1 MENQISILFDVYHLY
16 HLAQFDPLIDL
27 LENDDRFKIFFSTSG
42 KNRKEE
48 IEICTS
54 ILNKRKGSFIFH
66 ENEDIRK
73 TKIKKLN
80 LDVFICG
87 WSRYEIESYVSKT
100 TLVIMIY
107 HGIGVKP
114 SYWRDN
120 NKRLDVRFVEG
131 QYRIDQ
137 LRKHGVDT
145 DLVLTGYIKLDSL
158 FNKNSYYYKDKEES
172 LGLDKSKKTIL
183 YAPTFYPSS
192 LEKLGLSLGDITS
205 GYNLIIKPHMWTYY
219 LDSFGGISLK
229 GQRKLIFKLIDQFDH
244 IRLLEPAEYNVTPY
258 YKISDL
264 LLTDAS
270 STIYEMIALSKPVV
284 VNRFYHLKLSH
295 KIFQKRLYKRRLD
308 KEMNDEVEKFCFLA
322 DNVKQ
327 LPLTIEKA
335 LNQNNKNTALIEEY
349 QKKMLYKLDGSASMR
364 ARDEILKRINR

>member
-27 LENDDRFKIFFSTSG
+27 LENDDRFKIFFSTSS

-73 TKIKKLN
+73 TEIKKLN

-158 FNKNSYYYKDKEES
+158 FNENSNYFKEKEEL
-172 LGLDKSKKTIL
+172 LGLDESKKTIL

-295 KIFQKRLYKRRLD
+295 RIFQKRLYKRRLD

-327 LPLTIEKA
+327 LPLAIEKA

-349 QKKMLYKLDGSASMR
+349 QKKMLYKLDGSASIR

>member
-27 LENDDRFKIFFSTSG
+27 LENDDRFKIFFSTSS

-73 TKIKKLN
+73 TEIKKLN
-80 LDVFICG
+80 LDVFVCG

-158 FNKNSYYYKDKEES
+158 FNKNPNYFKEKEEL
-172 LGLDKSKKTIL
+172 LGLDDSRKTIL

-229 GQRKLIFKLIDQFDH
+229 GQRNLIFKLIDQFDH

-295 KIFQKRLYKRRLD
+295 RIFQKRLYKRRLD

-327 LPLTIEKA
+327 LPLAIENA
-335 LNQNNKNTALIEEY
+335 LNQNNKNTALIKEY
-349 QKKMLYKLDGSASMR
+349 QKKMLYKLDGSASIR
-364 ARDEILKRINR
+364 ARDEILKRMNR

>member
-27 LENDDRFKIFFSTSG
+27 LENDDRFKIFFSTSS

-73 TKIKKLN
+73 AEIKKLN

-158 FNKNSYYYKDKEES
+158 FNKNSNYYKDKKES

-205 GYNLIIKPHMWTYY
+205 RYNLIIKPHMWTYY

-229 GQRKLIFKLIDQFDH
+229 GQRNLIFKLLDQFDH

-295 KIFQKRLYKRRLD
+295 RIFQKRLYKRRLD

-322 DNVKQ
+322 DNVKH

-335 LNQNNKNTALIEEY
+335 LNQNNKNTTLIEEY
-349 QKKMLYKLDGSASMR
+349 QKKMLYKLDGSASIR

>member
-27 LENDDRFKIFFSTSG
+27 LENDNRFKIFFSTSS

-54 ILNKRKGSFIFH
+54 ILNERKGSFIFH

-73 TKIKKLN
+73 TEIKKLN

-158 FNKNSYYYKDKEES
+158 FNENSNYFKEKEEL
-172 LGLDKSKKTIL
+172 LGLDESKKTIL

-229 GQRKLIFKLIDQFDH
+229 GQRNLIFKLTDQFDH
-244 IRLLEPAEYNVTPY
+244 IRLLAPAEYNVTPY

-295 KIFQKRLYKRRLD
+295 RIFQKRLYKRRLD

-327 LPLTIEKA
+327 LPLAIEKA

-349 QKKMLYKLDGSASMR
+349 QKKMLYKLDGSASIR
-364 ARDEILKRINR
+364 ARDEILKRMNR

>member
-27 LENDDRFKIFFSTSG
+27 LENDNRFKIFFSTSS
-42 KNRKEE
+42 KNSREE
-48 IEICTS
+48 IEICTT
-54 ILNKRKGSFIFH
+54 ILNERKGSFIFH

-73 TKIKKLN
+73 TEIKKLN

-158 FNKNSYYYKDKEES
+158 FNENSNYFKEKEEL
-172 LGLDKSKKTIL
+172 LGLDESKKTIL

-229 GQRKLIFKLIDQFDH
+229 GQRNLIFKLIDQYDH
-244 IRLLEPAEYNVTPY
+244 IRLLAPADYNVTPY

-295 KIFQKRLYKRRLD
+295 RIFQKRLYKRRLD
-308 KEMNDEVEKFCFLA
+308 KEMNDEVEKFCYLA

-327 LPLTIEKA
+327 LPLAIEKA
-335 LNQNNKNTALIEEY
+335 LNQNNKNKVLIKEY
-349 QKKMLYKLDGSASMR
+349 QKKMLYKLDGSASIR
-364 ARDEILKRINR
+364 ARDEILKRMNR

>member
-27 LENDDRFKIFFSTSG
+27 LENDDRFKIFFSTSS

-73 TKIKKLN
+73 TEIKKLN

-158 FNKNSYYYKDKEES
+158 FNENSNYYKEKEEL
-172 LGLDKSKKTIL
+172 LGLDESKKTIL

-205 GYNLIIKPHMWTYY
+205 RYNLIIKPHMWTYY
-219 LDSFGGISLK
+219 LDSFGGINLK
-229 GQRKLIFKLIDQFDH
+229 GQRNLIFKLLDQFDH

-295 KIFQKRLYKRRLD
+295 RIFQKRLYKRRLD
-308 KEMNDEVEKFCFLA
+308 KEMNDDVEKFCFLA

-327 LPLTIEKA
+327 LPLAIENA
-335 LNQNNKNTALIEEY
+335 LNQNNKNTALIKEY
-349 QKKMLYKLDGSASMR
+349 QKKMLYKLDGSASIR
-364 ARDEILKRINR
+364 ARDEILKRMNR

>member
-27 LENDDRFKIFFSTSG
+27 IEKDNRFKIFFSTSS

-120 NKRLDVRFVEG
+120 NKRLDLRFVEG

-145 DLVLTGYIKLDSL
+145 DLVLTGYIKLDLL
-158 FNKNSYYYKDKEES
+158 FNKNSNYYKEKEEL
-172 LGLDKSKKTIL
+172 LGLDESKKTIL

-192 LEKLGLSLGDITS
+192 VEKLGLSLGDITS

-244 IRLLEPAEYNVTPY
+244 IRLLEPAEYNITPY

-295 KIFQKRLYKRRLD
+295 RIFQKRLYKRRLD

-327 LPLTIEKA
+327 LPLAIEKA
-335 LNQNNKNTALIEEY
+335 LNQNNKNTALIKEY
-349 QKKMLYKLDGSASMR
+349 QKKMLYKLDGSASIR
-364 ARDEILKRINR
+364 ARDEILKRLNR

>member
-27 LENDDRFKIFFSTSG
+27 LENDNRFKIFFSTSS

-54 ILNKRKGSFIFH
+54 ILNERKGSFIFH

-73 TKIKKLN
+73 TEIKKLN

-158 FNKNSYYYKDKEES
+158 FNENSNYFKEKEEL
-172 LGLDKSKKTIL
+172 LGLDESKKTIL

-205 GYNLIIKPHMWTYY
+205 EYNLIIKPHMWTYY

-229 GQRKLIFKLIDQFDH
+229 GQRNLIFKLIDQFDH

-295 KIFQKRLYKRRLD
+295 RIFQKRLYKRRLD

-327 LPLTIEKA
+327 LPLAIENA
-335 LNQNNKNTALIEEY
+335 LNQNNKNTALIKEY
-349 QKKMLYKLDGSASMR
+349 QKKMLYKLDGSASIR

>member
-27 LENDDRFKIFFSTSG
+27 LENDNRFKIFFSTSS
-42 KNRKEE
+42 KNRREE

-73 TKIKKLN
+73 TEIKKLN

-158 FNKNSYYYKDKEES
+158 FNENSNYYKEKEEL
-172 LGLDKSKKTIL
+172 LGLDESKKTIL

-205 GYNLIIKPHMWTYY
+205 RYNLIIKPHMWTYY
-219 LDSFGGISLK
+219 LDSFGGINLK
-229 GQRKLIFKLIDQFDH
+229 GQRNLIFKLLDQFDH

-295 KIFQKRLYKRRLD
+295 RIFQKRLYKRRLD
-308 KEMNDEVEKFCFLA
+308 KEMNDDVEKFCFLA

-327 LPLTIEKA
+327 LPLAIENA
-335 LNQNNKNTALIEEY
+335 LNQNNKNTALIKEY
-349 QKKMLYKLDGSASMR
+349 QKKMLYKLDGSASIR
-364 ARDEILKRINR
+364 ARDEILKRMNR

>member
-16 HLAQFDPLIDL
+16 HLAQFEPLIDL
-27 LENDDRFKIFFSTSG
+27 LENDNRFKIFFSTFS
-42 KNRKEE
+42 KNKKEE

-66 ENEDIRK
+66 ENEVIRK
-73 TKIKKLN
+73 TEIKKLN

-114 SYWRDN
+114 SYCTDN

-131 QYRIDQ
+131 QYRLDQ
-137 LRKHGVDT
+137 LRKHRVDT

-158 FNKNSYYYKDKEES
+158 FNKNFNYFKKKEEL
-172 LGLDKSKKTIL
+172 LGLDESKKTIL

-192 LEKLGLSLGDITS
+192 IEKLGLSLGDVTS

-229 GQRKLIFKLIDQFDH
+229 VQRNLIFKLIDQFDH

-295 KIFQKRLYKRRLD
+295 RIFQKRLYKRRLD
-308 KEMNDEVEKFCFLA
+308 KGMNDEVEKFCFLA

-327 LPLTIEKA
+327 LPFAIEND
-335 LNQNNKNTALIEEY
+335 LNQNNKDTSLIKEY
-349 QKKMLYKLDGSASMR
+349 QKKMLYKLDGSASIR

>member
-27 LENDDRFKIFFSTSG
+27 LENDNRFKIFFSTSS

-73 TKIKKLN
+73 SEIKKLN

-87 WSRYEIESYVSKT
+87 WSRYEIESYVRKT

-158 FNKNSYYYKDKEES
+158 FNENSNYFKEKEEL
-172 LGLDKSKKTIL
+172 LGLDESRKTIL

-205 GYNLIIKPHMWTYY
+205 EYNLIIKPHMWTYY

-229 GQRKLIFKLIDQFDH
+229 GQRSLIFKLIDQFDH

-295 KIFQKRLYKRRLD
+295 RIFQKRLYKRRLD

-327 LPLTIEKA
+327 LPIAIENA
-335 LNQNNKNTALIEEY
+335 LNQNNKNTALIKEY
-349 QKKMLYKLDGSASMR
+349 QKKMLYKLDGSASIR
-364 ARDEILKRINR
+364 ARDEILKRMNR

>member
-27 LENDDRFKIFFSTSG
+27 LENDDRFKIFFSTSS

-73 TKIKKLN
+73 TEIKKLN

-158 FNKNSYYYKDKEES
+158 FNENSNYFKEKEEL
-172 LGLDKSKKTIL
+172 LGLDESKKTIL

-229 GQRKLIFKLIDQFDH
+229 GQRNLIFKLIDQFDH
-244 IRLLEPAEYNVTPY
+244 IRLLEPVEYNVTPY

-295 KIFQKRLYKRRLD
+295 RIFQKRLYKRRLD

-327 LPLTIEKA
+327 LPLAIENA
-335 LNQNNKNTALIEEY
+335 LNQNNKNTALIKEY
-349 QKKMLYKLDGSASMR
+349 QKKMLYKLDGSASIR
-364 ARDEILKRINR
+364 ARDEILKRLNR

>member
-27 LENDDRFKIFFSTSG
+27 LENDNRFKIFFSTSS
-42 KNRKEE
+42 KNTKEE
-48 IEICTS
+48 FEICTS
-54 ILNKRKGSFIFH
+54 ILKKRKGSFIFH

-73 TKIKKLN
+73 TEIKKLN

-158 FNKNSYYYKDKEES
+158 FNKNSNYYKDKEES

-295 KIFQKRLYKRRLD
+295 RIFQKRLYKRRLD

-327 LPLTIEKA
+327 LPLAIEKA

-349 QKKMLYKLDGSASMR
+349 QKKMLYKLDGSASIR

>member
-27 LENDDRFKIFFSTSG
+27 LENDNRFKIFFSTSS
-42 KNRKEE
+42 KNSKEE

-54 ILNKRKGSFIFH
+54 ILNERKGSFIFH

-80 LDVFICG
+80 LDVFVCG

-137 LRKHGVDT
+137 LRKNRVDT
-145 DLVLTGYIKLDSL
+145 DLVLTGYIKLDSH
-158 FNKNSYYYKDKEES
+158 FKKNSNYYKEKEEL
-172 LGLDKSKKTIL
+172 LGLNKLKKTIL
-183 YAPTFYPSS
+183 YVPTFYLGS
-192 LEKLGLSLGDITS
+192 LEKLGLPLGNFTS
-205 GYNLIIKPHMWTYY
+205 DYNLKIKPHIWTYY

-229 GQRKLIFKLIDQFDH
+229 GQRDLI
-244 IRLLEPAEYNVTPY
+244 
-258 YKISDL
+258 
-264 LLTDAS
+264 
-270 STIYEMIALSKPVV
+270 
-284 VNRFYHLKLSH
+284 LKLSNM
-295 KIFQKRLYKRRLD
+295 IISD
-308 KEMNDEVEKFCFLA
+308 
-322 DNVKQ
+322 
-327 LPLTIEKA
+327 
-335 LNQNNKNTALIEEY
+335 
-349 QKKMLYKLDGSASMR
+349 
-364 ARDEILKRINR
+364 

>member
-27 LENDDRFKIFFSTSG
+27 LENDNRFKIFFSTSS

-137 LRKHGVDT
+137 LRKHGIDT

-158 FNKNSYYYKDKEES
+158 FNKNSNYYKDKKES

-192 LEKLGLSLGDITS
+192 LERLGLSLGDITS

-295 KIFQKRLYKRRLD
+295 RIFQKRLYKRRLD

-349 QKKMLYKLDGSASMR
+349 QRKMLYKLDGSASIR

>member
-27 LENDDRFKIFFSTSG
+27 LENDSRFKIFFSTSS

-73 TKIKKLN
+73 TEIKKLN

-158 FNKNSYYYKDKEES
+158 FNKNSNYYKDKEES

-295 KIFQKRLYKRRLD
+295 RIFQKRLYKRRLD

-327 LPLTIEKA
+327 LPLAIENA
-335 LNQNNKNTALIEEY
+335 LNQNNKSTALIKEY
-349 QKKMLYKLDGSASMR
+349 QKKMLYKLDGSASIR

>member
-27 LENDDRFKIFFSTSG
+27 LEHDKRFRLFFSTFSE
-42 KNRKEE
+42 NRKEE

-66 ENEDIRK
+66 ENENIRK
-73 TKIKKLN
+73 AEIKKLN

-158 FNKNSYYYKDKEES
+158 FNKNSNYYKEKEEL
-172 LGLDKSKKTIL
+172 LGLDDSKKTIL

-192 LEKLGLSLGDITS
+192 LEKLGLSLGDVTS
-205 GYNLIIKPHMWTYY
+205 GYNLIIKPHTWTYY

-229 GQRKLIFKLIDQFDH
+229 GQRNLIFKLIDQFDH

-295 KIFQKRLYKRRLD
+295 RIFQKRLYKRRLD

-327 LPLTIEKA
+327 LPLAIENA
-335 LNQNNKNTALIEEY
+335 LNQNNKNKVLIKEY
-349 QKKMLYKLDGSASMR
+349 QKKMLYKLDGSASIR
-364 ARDEILKRINR
+364 ARDEILKRMNR

>member
-27 LENDDRFKIFFSTSG
+27 LENDNRFKIFFSTSS

-54 ILNKRKGSFIFH
+54 ILNERKGSFIFH

-73 TKIKKLN
+73 TEIKKLN

-158 FNKNSYYYKDKEES
+158 FNENSNYFKEKEEL
-172 LGLDKSKKTIL
+172 LGLDESKKTIL

-295 KIFQKRLYKRRLD
+295 RIFQKRLYKRRLD

-322 DNVKQ
+322 DNIKQ
-327 LPLTIEKA
+327 VPLAIEKA
-335 LNQNNKNTALIEEY
+335 LNQNNKNKVLIKEY
-349 QKKMLYKLDGSASMR
+349 QKKMLYKLDGSASIR
-364 ARDEILKRINR
+364 ARDEILKRMNR

>member
-27 LENDDRFKIFFSTSG
+27 LENDNRFKIFFSTSS

-73 TKIKKLN
+73 TEIKKLN

-158 FNKNSYYYKDKEES
+158 FNENSNYFKEKEEL
-172 LGLDKSKKTIL
+172 LGLDESKKTIL

-295 KIFQKRLYKRRLD
+295 RIFQKRLYKRRLD

-327 LPLTIEKA
+327 LPLAIEKA

-349 QKKMLYKLDGSASMR
+349 QKKMLYKLDGSASIR

>member
-27 LENDDRFKIFFSTSG
+27 LENDNRFKIFFSTSS

-73 TKIKKLN
+73 TEIKKLN

-158 FNKNSYYYKDKEES
+158 FNKNTNYYKKKEEL
-172 LGLDKSKKTIL
+172 LGLDESKKTIL

-229 GQRKLIFKLIDQFDH
+229 GQRNLIFKLIDQFDH

-295 KIFQKRLYKRRLD
+295 RIFQKRLYKRRLD

-327 LPLTIEKA
+327 LPLAIENA
-335 LNQNNKNTALIEEY
+335 LNQNNKNTALIKEY
-349 QKKMLYKLDGSASMR
+349 QKKMLYKLDGSASIR
-364 ARDEILKRINR
+364 ARDEILKRMNR

>member
-27 LENDDRFKIFFSTSG
+27 LENDNRFKIFFSTSS

-54 ILNKRKGSFIFH
+54 ILNERKGSFIFH

-73 TKIKKLN
+73 TEIKKLN

-158 FNKNSYYYKDKEES
+158 FNENSNYFKEKEEL
-172 LGLDKSKKTIL
+172 LGLDESKKTIL

-205 GYNLIIKPHMWTYY
+205 DYNLIIKPHMWTYY

-295 KIFQKRLYKRRLD
+295 RIFQKRLYKRRLD

-327 LPLTIEKA
+327 LPLAIENA
-335 LNQNNKNTALIEEY
+335 LNQNNKNTALIKEY
-349 QKKMLYKLDGSASMR
+349 QKKMLYKLDGSASIR

>member
-27 LENDDRFKIFFSTSG
+27 LENDNRFKIFFSTSS

-73 TKIKKLN
+73 TEIKKLN

-158 FNKNSYYYKDKEES
+158 FNKNSNYYKKKEEL
-172 LGLDKSKKTIL
+172 LGLDESKKTIL

-229 GQRKLIFKLIDQFDH
+229 GQRNLIFKLIDQFDH

-295 KIFQKRLYKRRLD
+295 RIFQKRLYKRRLD

-327 LPLTIEKA
+327 LPLAIEKA

-349 QKKMLYKLDGSASMR
+349 QKKMLYKLDGSASIR

>member
-27 LENDDRFKIFFSTSG
+27 LENDNRFKIFFSTSS

-158 FNKNSYYYKDKEES
+158 FNKNSNYYKDKKES

-295 KIFQKRLYKRRLD
+295 RIFQKRLYKRRLD

-327 LPLTIEKA
+327 LPLAIEKA

-349 QKKMLYKLDGSASMR
+349 QRKMLYKLDGSASIR

>member
-27 LENDDRFKIFFSTSG
+27 LEHDKRFRLFFSTSSEN
-42 KNRKEE
+42 KKEE

-54 ILNKRKGSFIFH
+54 ILNKRKGSFIFC

-73 TKIKKLN
+73 AEIKKLN

-158 FNKNSYYYKDKEES
+158 FNKNSNYYKEKEEL
-172 LGLDKSKKTIL
+172 LGLDESKKTIL

-229 GQRKLIFKLIDQFDH
+229 GQRNLIFKLIDQFDH

-295 KIFQKRLYKRRLD
+295 RIFQKRLYKRRLD

-327 LPLTIEKA
+327 LPLTIENA
-335 LNQNNKNTALIEEY
+335 LNQNNKNTALIKEY
-349 QKKMLYKLDGSASMR
+349 QKKMLYKLDGSASIR

>member
-27 LENDDRFKIFFSTSG
+27 LENDNRFKIFFSTSS

-73 TKIKKLN
+73 TEIKKLN

-158 FNKNSYYYKDKEES
+158 FNKNSNYYKDKEES

-295 KIFQKRLYKRRLD
+295 RIFQKRLYKRRLD

-327 LPLTIEKA
+327 LPLAIENA
-335 LNQNNKNTALIEEY
+335 LNQNNKSTALIKEY
-349 QKKMLYKLDGSASMR
+349 QKKMLYKLDGSASIR

>member
-27 LENDDRFKIFFSTSG
+27 LEHDKRFRLFFSTFSE
-42 KNRKEE
+42 NRKEE

-73 TKIKKLN
+73 AEIKKLN

-158 FNKNSYYYKDKEES
+158 FNENSNYFKEKKEL
-172 LGLDKSKKTIL
+172 LGLDESRKTIL

-205 GYNLIIKPHMWTYY
+205 GYNLVIKPHMWTYY

-229 GQRKLIFKLIDQFDH
+229 GQRNLIFKLIDQFDH

-295 KIFQKRLYKRRLD
+295 RIFQKRLYKRRLD

-327 LPLTIEKA
+327 LPLAIENA
-335 LNQNNKNTALIEEY
+335 LNQNNKNTALIKEY
-349 QKKMLYKLDGSASMR
+349 QKKMLYKLDGSASIR

>member
-27 LENDDRFKIFFSTSG
+27 LENDNRFKIFFSTSS

-73 TKIKKLN
+73 TEIKKLN

-158 FNKNSYYYKDKEES
+158 FNENSNYFKEKEEL
-172 LGLDKSKKTIL
+172 LGLDESRKTIL

-229 GQRKLIFKLIDQFDH
+229 GQRSLIFKLIDQFDH

-295 KIFQKRLYKRRLD
+295 RIFQKRLYKRRLD

-327 LPLTIEKA
+327 LPLAIENA
-335 LNQNNKNTALIEEY
+335 LNQKNKNTALIKEY
-349 QKKMLYKLDGSASMR
+349 QKKMLYKLDGSASIR

>member
-27 LENDDRFKIFFSTSG
+27 LENDNRFKIFFSTSS

-73 TKIKKLN
+73 SEIKKLN

-114 SYWRDN
+114 SYWKDN

-158 FNKNSYYYKDKEES
+158 FNENSNYFKEKEEL
-172 LGLDKSKKTIL
+172 LGLDESRKTIL

-192 LEKLGLSLGDITS
+192 LEKLGLSLGNITS

-295 KIFQKRLYKRRLD
+295 RIFQKRLYKRRLD

-327 LPLTIEKA
+327 LPYAIENA
-335 LNQNNKNTALIEEY
+335 LNQDNKNTALIKEY
-349 QKKMLYKLDGSASMR
+349 QKKMLYKLDGSASIR
-364 ARDEILKRINR
+364 ARDEILKRMNR

>member
-27 LENDDRFKIFFSTSG
+27 LENDNRFKIFFSTSS

-73 TKIKKLN
+73 TEIKKLN

-158 FNKNSYYYKDKEES
+158 FNENSNYYKEKEEL
-172 LGLDKSKKTIL
+172 LGLDESKKTIL

-295 KIFQKRLYKRRLD
+295 RIFQKRLYKRRLD

-327 LPLTIEKA
+327 LPLAIENA
-335 LNQNNKNTALIEEY
+335 LNQNNKNTALIKEY

>member
-1 MENQISILFDVYHLY
+1 MGNQISILFDVYHLY

-27 LENDDRFKIFFSTSG
+27 LEHDKRFKLFFSTSSE
-42 KNRKEE
+42 NRKEE

-66 ENEDIRK
+66 KNEDIRK
-73 TKIKKLN
+73 AEIKKLN

-120 NKRLDVRFVEG
+120 NKRLDLRFVEG

-158 FNKNSYYYKDKEES
+158 FNKNTNYYKKKEEL
-172 LGLDKSKKTIL
+172 LGLDESKKTIL

-229 GQRKLIFKLIDQFDH
+229 GQKNLIFKLIDQFDH

-295 KIFQKRLYKRRLD
+295 RIFQNRLYKRRLD
-308 KEMNDEVEKFCFLA
+308 KEMNDEIEKFCFLA
-322 DNVKQ
+322 DNVEQ
-327 LPLTIEKA
+327 LPLVIDNA
-335 LNQNNKNTALIEEY
+335 LNQNNNHTPLIKEY
-349 QKKMLYKLDGSASMR
+349 QKKMLYKLDGSASIR
-364 ARDEILKRINR
+364 AREEILKRIKR

>member
-27 LENDDRFKIFFSTSG
+27 LENDNRFKIFFSTSS

-66 ENEDIRK
+66 ENENIRK

-158 FNKNSYYYKDKEES
+158 FNKNSNYYKDKKES

-244 IRLLEPAEYNVTPY
+244 IRLLEPTEYNVTPY

-295 KIFQKRLYKRRLD
+295 RIFQKRLYKRRLD

-322 DNVKQ
+322 DNVKK
-327 LPLTIEKA
+327 LPLAIENA
-335 LNQNNKNTALIEEY
+335 LNQNNKNTALIKEY
-349 QKKMLYKLDGSASMR
+349 QKKMLYKLDGSASIR

>member
-27 LENDDRFKIFFSTSG
+27 LENDNRFKIFFSTSS

-73 TKIKKLN
+73 TEIKKLN

-158 FNKNSYYYKDKEES
+158 FNKNSNYYKDKKES

-295 KIFQKRLYKRRLD
+295 RIFQKRLYKRRLD
-308 KEMNDEVEKFCFLA
+308 KEMNDDVEKFCFLA

-327 LPLTIEKA
+327 LPLAIENA
-335 LNQNNKNTALIEEY
+335 LNQNNKNTALIKEY
-349 QKKMLYKLDGSASMR
+349 QKKMLYKLDGSASIR

>member
-27 LENDDRFKIFFSTSG
+27 LENDNRFKIFFSTSS

-54 ILNKRKGSFIFH
+54 ILNKRKGSFILH

-158 FNKNSYYYKDKEES
+158 FNKNTNYYKKKEEL
-172 LGLDKSKKTIL
+172 LGLDESKKTIL

-229 GQRKLIFKLIDQFDH
+229 GQRKLIFKLMDQFEH
-244 IRLLEPAEYNVTPY
+244 IRLLESAEYNVTPY

-295 KIFQKRLYKRRLD
+295 RIFQKRLYKRRLD

-327 LPLTIEKA
+327 LPLAIEEA
-335 LNQNNKNTALIEEY
+335 LNQNNKNTASTEEY
-349 QKKMLYKLDGSASMR
+349 QKKMLYKLDGSASIR

>member
-27 LENDDRFKIFFSTSG
+27 LENDNRFKIFFSTSS

-54 ILNKRKGSFIFH
+54 ILNERKGSFIFH

-73 TKIKKLN
+73 TEIKKLN

-158 FNKNSYYYKDKEES
+158 FNENSNYFKEKEEL
-172 LGLDKSKKTIL
+172 LGLDESKKTIL

-229 GQRKLIFKLIDQFDH
+229 GQRNLIFKLIDQFDH
-244 IRLLEPAEYNVTPY
+244 IRLLEPADYNVTPY

-295 KIFQKRLYKRRLD
+295 RIFQKRLYKRRLD

-327 LPLTIEKA
+327 LPLAIENA
-335 LNQNNKNTALIEEY
+335 LNQNNKNTALIKEY
-349 QKKMLYKLDGSASMR
+349 QKKMLYKLDGSASIR
-364 ARDEILKRINR
+364 ARDEILKRMNR

>member
-1 MENQISILFDVYHLY
+1 MGNQISILFDVYHLY

-27 LENDDRFKIFFSTSG
+27 LENDNRFKIFFSTSS
-42 KNRKEE
+42 KNRREE

-66 ENEDIRK
+66 ENENIRK

-158 FNKNSYYYKDKEES
+158 FNKNSNYYKDKKES

-229 GQRKLIFKLIDQFDH
+229 GQKNLIFKLIDQFDH

-258 YKISDL
+258 YKISD
-264 LLTDAS
+264 
-270 STIYEMIALSKPVV
+270 
-284 VNRFYHLKLSH
+284 
-295 KIFQKRLYKRRLD
+295 IFQKRLYKRRLD
-308 KEMNDEVEKFCFLA
+308 KEMNDEIEKFCFLA
-322 DNVKQ
+322 DNVEQ
-327 LPLTIEKA
+327 LPLVIDNA
-335 LNQNNKNTALIEEY
+335 LNQNNNHTPLIKEY
-349 QKKMLYKLDGSASMR
+349 QKKMLYKLDGSASIR
-364 ARDEILKRINR
+364 AREEILKRIKR

>member
-27 LENDDRFKIFFSTSG
+27 LENDNRFKIFFSTSS

-73 TKIKKLN
+73 TEIKKLN

-158 FNKNSYYYKDKEES
+158 FNKNSNYYNDKEES

-295 KIFQKRLYKRRLD
+295 RIFQKRLYKRRLD

-327 LPLTIEKA
+327 LPLAIEKA

-349 QKKMLYKLDGSASMR
+349 QKKMLYKLDGSASIR

>member
-27 LENDDRFKIFFSTSG
+27 LENDDRFKIFFSTSS

-158 FNKNSYYYKDKEES
+158 FNKNSNYYKEKEELLS
-172 LGLDKSKKTIL
+172 LDNSKKTIL

-295 KIFQKRLYKRRLD
+295 RIFQKRLYKRRLD

-327 LPLTIEKA
+327 LPLAIEKA

-349 QKKMLYKLDGSASMR
+349 QKKMLYKLDGSASIR